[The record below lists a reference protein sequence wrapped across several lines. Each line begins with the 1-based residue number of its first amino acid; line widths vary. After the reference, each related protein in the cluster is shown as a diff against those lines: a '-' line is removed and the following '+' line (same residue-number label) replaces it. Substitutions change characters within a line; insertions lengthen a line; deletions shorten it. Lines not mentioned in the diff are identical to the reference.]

1 MTATRRP
8 TTRTPLAAAAVT
20 AVAALA
26 LAGCS
31 GGSDFADSSAE
42 DIITAAS
49 DDMQS
54 LESVHIDADIT
65 TEGQQITLDISLD
78 TDGAC
83 TGTVGLGGGTAEIVS
98 VEGQSWFKA
107 DEALYEALVGE
118 QASQIT
124 AVVGDNWVADEEGQF
139 GSFCDLDS
147 LLEDIGDPEQGN
159 AEKDGTEEVDG
170 EEAVRLVSED
180 EGDTTTAFVAVDEP
194 HYILRVEVEGE
205 NAGEATFSEF
215 DETVEAEAPAE
226 DEIVELPGS

>member
-1 MTATRRP
+1 MMRTRS
-8 TTRTPLAAAAVT
+8 TTRTPLATAAVA

-26 LAGCS
+26 LTGCS

-49 DDMQS
+49 EDMQA

-65 TEGQQITLDISLD
+65 TDGQQITLDISLD

-83 TGTVGLGGGTAEIVS
+83 TGTVGLGEGTAEIVS
-98 VEGQSWFKA
+98 VDGQSWFKA
-107 DEALYEALVGE
+107 DQALYEALVGE
-118 QASQIT
+118 QAEQIT
-124 AVVGDNWVADEEGQF
+124 AVVGDNWVADEQGQF

-147 LLEDIGDPEQGN
+147 LLEDIGDPEAGN

-194 HYILRVEVEGE
+194 HHILRVEVEGD

-226 DEIVELPGS
+226 DEIVELPGA